1 MTSAYRNIGTETA
14 NHFVAMFDSIVK
26 EYTAE
31 ERLAFF
37 TILEGAIHRRA
48 VETTAQII
56 KKPHQQGS
64 ADGAEAK
71 EIAIPRLSIPQENT
85 KYHCMVTLDVEKLKE
100 IMINQN
106 MVAPELSEKSGVQL
120 GNLRNYLKLSQQ
132 RVRYSTV
139 ANLDGVLNCNISS
152 IIKKEWK

>member
-14 NHFVAMFDSIVK
+14 NRFVAMFDSIVK

-48 VETTAQII
+48 AETTARII
-56 KKPHQQGS
+56 EKPHQQGN
-64 ADGAEAK
+64 ADRAEAK
-71 EIAIPRLSIPQENT
+71 KNSDNILPQEKS
-85 KYHCMVTLDVEKLKE
+85 KYHCMVVIDIKKLKE
-100 IMINQN
+100 MMIHRN
-106 MVAPELSEKSGVQL
+106 MVAPELSEKSGVYL

-132 RVRYSTV
+132 CVRYSTAV
-139 ANLDGVLNCNISS
+139 KLSDALNCNISS
-152 IIKKEWK
+152 IIKKE